1 MSKSRKV
8 TSSIRCKYYLD
19 VSRING
25 SYDEGTK
32 MISVIVQVAL
42 LVHFLQLIVQVT
54 GQSPCPN
61 YFRYIQDDHTNEVIG
76 YIEIPSPPKGVALQL
91 SVTLSIAVA
100 LPSKYVGRLELA
112 KSREE
117 SVRAVRQGRPLMY
130 KIHFPLRRPIPVLT
144 GLWFNN
150 QLICSGQRATG
161 PIVTSI
167 VLNHTLY
174 PPGVLPLSEDQ
185 GNMIPNYPK
194 IDNVSQNYPKVNN
207 VSSDYPK
214 VDNIPPN
221 YPKIDTSPSPPVSP
235 ETPIFEPF
243 LPPNTVVPNGTP
255 KPPPSNGNNNFECGR
270 SSNTI
275 KINPLVAG
283 GVKASPG
290 HWPWLVAIFIVKFD
304 FMFQCAGTLV
314 TNTHIITAAHCFQLD
329 DTNLPSGTL
338 LVSLGRYRLRDWREK
353 GSVNREV
360 AEYRL
365 HPDYNTSGNA
375 DADLA
380 VLILRERVEY
390 SAVIKPICLW
400 SGAINLESVV
410 GKYGY
415 VVGWGRDELGN
426 PYVQEPR
433 QTRSPIV
440 SQEVCLWS
448 NENFVSFTSN
458 RTFCAGLRNGSGP
471 CNGDSGSGF
480 VMFDS
485 KTERFYLRGVVSRS
499 LLDSSTMSCD
509 LKQYVVYVDVAK
521 HLDWIRNQTTT

>member
-365 HPDYNTSGNA
+365 HPDYNTSG
-375 DADLA
+375 
-380 VLILRERVEY
+380 
-390 SAVIKPICLW
+390 
-400 SGAINLESVV
+400 AINLESVV